1 MLLKKEVAIDDTNPL
16 TLFKRE
22 VREDHVELEVLPS
35 YEKREQCTLK
45 MAKSQKV
52 ITLESFKETLS
63 EKVDNTG
70 NVRDWPSE
78 DILAYYAIKKGLL
91 EDALG

>member
-22 VREDHVELEVLPS
+22 VREDHVELEVLPAD
-35 YEKREQCTLK
+35 EKRKPCMLK